1 MILLDLILGGG
12 ALAGIS
18 MHIVAYKNIYAR
30 MIITFGTTFI
40 LKRVLNSAGA
50 KTHSDLIS
58 LAGYSLTASLALQI
72 LNSILSK
79 FKG

>member
-1 MILLDLILGGG
+1 MLLLDLILGGG
-12 ALAGIS
+12 ALAGIGL
-18 MHIVAYKNIYAR
+18 HIATYKNIYAR
-30 MIITFGTTFI
+30 IVITFGATFI

-58 LAGYSLTASLALQI
+58 LAGYSLTATLVLQI
-72 LNSILSK
+72 LNSVLSK